1 MLPTGIYV
9 HFDVQTPAALR
20 FQLDVELILPGRG
33 PGLKELERI
42 DHVPAC
48 YRDPTEAVIDMKA
61 CSLTV
66 SLNIG
71 ARS

>member
-1 MLPTGIYV
+1 MVSPGNN
-9 HFDVQTPAALR
+9 AR
-20 FQLDVELILPGRG
+20 FRVNPEGHGSGFWD
-33 PGLKELERI
+33 LERI

-48 YRDPTEAVIDMKA
+48 YRDPSEAVIDMKA
-61 CSLTV
+61 RSLTV